1 MKLAVAIPDTSL
13 SDESLKIDKTRK
25 AAIIARTCA
34 IFGVDTIFVYKDG
47 STQDGK
53 LLMTLL
59 RYLETPQFLRKQLFP
74 KLNDLKF
81 AGVLYPLRIPSHNV
95 TAKPKEIKSGDIRE
109 GMVVTVKGKRFVDIG
124 INQLVQ
130 FYGKT
135 KVGRRVTIQ
144 FKEGYPKFIVKEI
157 ERQQLTKYWG
167 YITKE
172 RSTLSTLLQEWTG
185 EIILTTRKAKSAT
198 RQQLDKYVKS
208 EKPTLLVF
216 GSPERGIH
224 DILGSKIK
232 HVQNAKSLNFFPD
245 QMTQTVRLEEALLGV
260 LAILNH
266 TRSDH
271 THSDHTH

>member
-1 MKLAVAIPDTSL
+1 MKLSVAIPDTAL

-25 AAIIARTCA
+25 VAIIARTCA
-34 IFGVDTIFVYKDG
+34 IFGIDTIFVYKDG

-53 LLMTLL
+53 LLVTLL
-59 RYLETPQFLRKQLFP
+59 RYLETPQFLRKRLFP

-81 AGVLYPLRIPSHNV
+81 AGVMYPLRIPSHNV
-95 TAKPKEIKSGDIRE
+95 SSKPKEIKRGDIRE
-109 GMVVTVKGKRFVDIG
+109 GLVVAVKGKRFIDIG

-135 KVGRRVTIQ
+135 KVGCRVTVQ
-144 FKEGYPKFIVKEI
+144 FKEGYPKFLVKEI
-157 ERQQLTKYWG
+157 ERQQIPKYWG

-172 RSTLSTLLQEWTG
+172 RTALSSLLQEWPG
-185 EIILTTRKAKSAT
+185 EIILTTKKAKCAT
-198 RQQLDKYVKS
+198 RLQLTKYVKS
-208 EKPTLLVF
+208 EKPILLAF

-232 HVQNAKSLNFFPD
+232 QVQNAKMLNFFPD
-245 QMTQTVRLEEALLGV
+245 QMTQTVRLDEALLGV

-266 TRSDH
+266 TRADY
-271 THSDHTH
+271 TH